1 MPISRDAMNS
11 LVRTGH
17 AQPWNHPIGP
27 GGRVWTA
34 ARIWH
39 VSSGAADGYG
49 PAPARLA
56 TALGEAQDVTAL
68 PDPPAERIHEV
79 VSRVQRILAN
89 RLLDNPAPEPAAML
103 SREQMADLLDQ
114 KIAEPWT
121 ANLGPETLA
130 PVAARVWYA
139 VNRGENTY
147 RPMPGIVASV
157 LDTARAALVE
167 SGRQESRLSG
177 Q

>member
-1 MPISRDAMNS
+1 MPISRDTMAS
-11 LVRTGH
+11 LIRVGH
-17 AQPWNHPIGP
+17 AQPWTHPVGP

-39 VSSGAADGYG
+39 VSSSTADGYA
-49 PAPARLA
+49 PAPELLA
-56 TALGEAQDVTAL
+56 TALSEAQDVTAL
-68 PDPPAERIHEV
+68 PDPPVERINEV

-121 ANLGPETLA
+121 GNLGPDTLS
-130 PVAARVWYA
+130 PTAARIWYA
-139 VNRGENTY
+139 VNQGENIY
-147 RPMPGIVASV
+147 RPVSGIVACL
-157 LDTARAALVE
+157 LDTARGALVE
-167 SGRQESRLSG
+167 SGRQKSLLSG
-177 Q
+177 R